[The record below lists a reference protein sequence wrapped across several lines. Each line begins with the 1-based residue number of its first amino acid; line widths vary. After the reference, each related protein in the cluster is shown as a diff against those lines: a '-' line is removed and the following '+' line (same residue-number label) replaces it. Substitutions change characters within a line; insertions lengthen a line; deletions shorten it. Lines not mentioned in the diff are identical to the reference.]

1 MRKVFIAGLGLAIV
15 SVVITFALHLL
26 NQPSDAAVAGGYL
39 ILLILVSLAV
49 GAVPRLRR

>member
-1 MRKVFIAGLGLAIV
+1 MQKVFVAGMGLAIG

-26 NQPSDAAVAGGYL
+26 NQPSDVAVASGYL
-39 ILLILVSLAV
+39 ILLSLVTLAV